1 MIMSEEKTSPILTAL
16 FSLFP
21 ILLLLSTDIFALFLS
36 LQTKVISHLA
46 FAVLIA
52 QLCCILVFTKG
63 QICLGQRG
71 RLSRVNLY
79 FVIFW
84 GVWLLL
90 SLFSNYHFILTDM
103 LSLCGI
109 AVAIAIWQQPE
120 EAKLRR
126 SMLFIASLIGGV
138 GCLCYCLMFIEIP
151 PRYWGQYSL
160 FAQVLVGIILANL
173 ALVISRNRLQGF
185 IGLLPFLML
194 IALLLN
200 AISVLSLLLYFSS
213 AVDFV
218 NQLAFVLYFVL
229 HLVIAMFIAVHIF
242 KKWAFSYTTLSIL
255 LFMSASLPLWASFAF
270 IR

>member
-1 MIMSEEKTSPILTAL
+1 MSR
-16 FSLFP
+16 
-21 ILLLLSTDIFALFLS
+21 
-36 LQTKVISHLA
+36 
-46 FAVLIA
+46 
-52 QLCCILVFTKG
+52 
-63 QICLGQRG
+63 QRG
-71 RLSRVNLY
+71 RLSQVNLY

-84 GVWLLL
+84 GIWLLL

-213 AVDFV
+213 AVYFV

-242 KKWAFSYTTLSIL
+242 KNGYFLIQ
-255 LFMSASLPLWASFAF
+255 
-270 IR
+270 R